1 LVLRDIRARMIVVEE
16 VSDRDGRGFNVVLF
30 STVQDSVFAGSSCS
44 VYRDDLVSCSEESE
58 ILSRRTTGT
67 MLASNVVLRLGQPL
81 STPMSH
87 FASAFLIRFR
97 RESQRELRFG
107 KDALFALDLSV
118 DCDHRPMAALA
129 CMTK

>member
-1 LVLRDIRARMIVVEE
+1 MVLRDIRARMIVVEE
-16 VSDRDGRGFNVVLF
+16 VSDRDGRGFNVVLL

-97 RESQRELRFG
+97 RESQRERYASGNRVSL
-107 KDALFALDLSV
+107 LLISLLTVIIDLSLRLPV
-118 DCDHRPMAALA
+118 
-129 CMTK
+129 